1 MSFLVEHSN
10 TPINHSFNISGSK
23 SESNRLLILK
33 YIFKN
38 IDIEN
43 ISNSDDTKV
52 LEQYLKNDSPLIDVH
67 HAGTAMRFLT
77 AYLSTKKNNSFKITG
92 SDRMQ
97 NRPIEVLVTALNEL
111 GADITYLNNSGFPP
125 LNINGKKLD
134 GGEIF
139 LSSELS
145 SQYITALMLIA
156 PSLKHGLTINLKG
169 PITSRPYIAMTSVI
183 LNRIG
188 VKCEFFENKISIK
201 STHLIKNS
209 IQKVESDWS
218 SLSYFYS
225 IVALSEGSELSIGS
239 YSLNSIQGDKK
250 LVEIYKKLGVE
261 TTFKNDVV
269 FIKNNIKP
277 ESTQSLELN
286 LSDTPDIAQTI
297 AVTCFGLGLPCDLYG
312 LHTLK
317 IKETDRLK
325 ALKIELT
332 KLGAEVKI
340 TKDSFH
346 LNKSSEMKSHVSIET
361 YNDHRMAM
369 SFAPLAV
376 CKPIIINNPGVV
388 TKSFPDFWNHLK
400 AMNFLVSKKNLIIS
414 K

>member
-1 MSFLVEHSN
+1 
-10 TPINHSFNISGSK
+10 
-23 SESNRLLILK
+23 NRLLILK

-43 ISNSDDTKV
+43 ISNSDDTKL
-52 LEQYLKNDSPLIDVH
+52 LEQYLKNESPLIDVH

-77 AYLSTKKNNSFKITG
+77 AYLSTKKNKSFKITG

-111 GADITYLNNSGFPP
+111 GADITYINNSGFPP
-125 LNINGKKLD
+125 LSINGKKLD
-134 GGEIF
+134 GGEIS

-156 PSLKHGLTINLKG
+156 PSLKQGLIINLKG
-169 PITSRPYIAMTSVI
+169 PITSKPYISMTSII
-183 LNRIG
+183 LNRVG
-188 VKCEFFENKISIK
+188 VKCEFSGNKISIK
-201 STHLIKNS
+201 STRLIKNS

-225 IVALSEGSELSIGS
+225 IVALSEGSELSIGR
-239 YSLNSIQGDKK
+239 YSMNSIQGDKR
-250 LVEIYKKLGVE
+250 LIDIYKKLGVE
-261 TTFKNDVV
+261 TTFENDVV
-269 FIKNNIKP
+269 FIKNSNKS
-277 ESTQSLELN
+277 ESLQSLELN

-297 AVTCFGLGLPCDLYG
+297 AVTCFGLGLSCDLYG

-325 ALKIELT
+325 ALKIELN
-332 KLGAEVKI
+332 KLGAIVEI

-346 LNKSSEMKSHVSIET
+346 LNKSSEMKSYVSIDT

-376 CKPIIINNPGVV
+376 CKPIIINDPGVV

-400 AMNFLVSKKNLIIS
+400 GMNFLVSKK
-414 K
+414 